1 MDLPRPTASAALLT
15 RLGVEHG
22 LSDQACLQGTGLSAA
37 DLEDPAGEVVAE
49 QELRII
55 ENLLERLNDP
65 PGLGLEAGVRY
76 HLTTYGIWGFA
87 LISSPSMRSVIE
99 TGLRYLDLTFAHSR
113 ITAEECGTGLRILLD
128 ASDIAP
134 KLRRFILER
143 EAASIRTIQR
153 ELGFGAEGIR
163 EIAFAFA
170 APETL
175 DCYVDV
181 FGLAPTFDAPITSAL
196 VDAELLDLPL
206 PQADTHATAMAL
218 AQCEDLLA
226 RRTARAGVAGQVRQL
241 LLSRPAD
248 PPTAGEAAALLNQAE
263 RSRGELNTLVSR
275 VGEAGEVAVGILTVR
290 ALEGDAGTHDILR
303 DDLWLI
309 GGHFVRTEAATQSLS
324 FRGDAKHRTRN
335 LEIPGLVLRT
345 IPE

>member
-181 FGLAPTFDAPITSAL
+181 FGLVPTFDAPITSAL

-263 RSRGELNTLVSR
+263 RTLRHHLAEEGTSYRHLLDEVRAQLAEELLVTGGLP
-275 VGEAGEVAVGILTVR
+275 VAEVARRLGYVELSSFSQAFRRWHGTSPRAYR
-290 ALEGDAGTHDILR
+290 ALSVPRRSPMPTGPR
-303 DDLWLI
+303 
-309 GGHFVRTEAATQSLS
+309 
-324 FRGDAKHRTRN
+324 
-335 LEIPGLVLRT
+335 
-345 IPE
+345 